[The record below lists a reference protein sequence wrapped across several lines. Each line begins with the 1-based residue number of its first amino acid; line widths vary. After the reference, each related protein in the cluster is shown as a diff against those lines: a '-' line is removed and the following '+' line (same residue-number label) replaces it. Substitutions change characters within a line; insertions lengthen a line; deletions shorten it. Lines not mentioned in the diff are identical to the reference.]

1 MCLCKEYTFPRIA
14 LTNKKVY
21 KVVNK
26 GEKGYRTP
34 FRNACVNLGETYK
47 GVFIE
52 GDIISSMFSK
62 IIEDGYIHCFE
73 NIEST
78 KSFKFWDIIIECE
91 IPRGTLYWKGINRE
105 IATRK
110 LKYLKEYHESL

>member
-1 MCLCKEYTFPRIA
+1 MCLYKKCIFPRIA

-21 KVVNK
+21 KGVNK
-26 GEKGYRTP
+26 REGIYKTP
-34 FRNACVNLGETYK
+34 FRNNHVRLNETYE

-52 GDIISSMFSK
+52 DNILSSMFSK
-62 IIEDGYIHCFE
+62 IIEDGYIHCYKD
-73 NIEST
+73 IDSA
-78 KSFKFWDIIIECE
+78 KSSWFCNTIIECE
-91 IPRGTLYWKGINRE
+91 IPRWTLYWKGTEGE